1 MCHFLFVGIAQRH
14 QPLLLEQLTKAGF
27 EAQQSRNTPISAVF
41 PVGDVVTTVTRGG
54 CSCGVCGQASREFD
68 EAAERRK
75 YEKKGW
81 SCAKI
86 ERAILGRRPSER
98 PEFVAFRELFARVV
112 LAVGSGRLLAH
123 WVSGS
128 VETEA
133 VGALPSCRLALD
145 EYLARSGACN
155 DDVIY
160 DVQSDELG

>member
-1 MCHFLFVGIAQRH
+1 MR
-14 QPLLLEQLTKAGF
+14 K
-27 EAQQSRNTPISAVF
+27 
-41 PVGDVVTTVTRGG
+41 D
-54 CSCGVCGQASREFD
+54 REGHSWQK
-68 EAAERRK
+68 AERAAR
-75 YEKKGW
+75 
-81 SCAKI
+81 
-86 ERAILGRRPSER
+86 
-98 PEFVAFRELFARVV
+98 FRELFARVV

-133 VGALPSCRLALD
+133 LGALPSCRLALD